1 MTSIDMIEEKKM
13 DSQKAFAYSC
23 FEKIEERM
31 ERVVNSNYEE
41 NAIRVAK
48 NIVKKVFIRSQWVEP
63 GTEFQLGEYSL
74 LIADENL
81 TEWTPIVYITGF
93 VLPDGSLQI
102 SLEDEDYPR
111 MFYEPQLETDESDD
125 DLTRYW
131 TTKIMP
137 REELELSVEQRAR
150 TLKNFAY
157 LFKYGDKT
165 PLELSK
171 ELSK

>member
-1 MTSIDMIEEKKM
+1 MPSIDIIEEKKM

-63 GTEFQLGEYSL
+63 GTEFQLCEYML

-81 TEWTPIVYITGF
+81 TDWNPIGH
-93 VLPDGSLQI
+93 PK
-102 SLEDEDYPR
+102 

-137 REELELSVEQRAR
+137 RKELELSVEQRAR
-150 TLKNFAY
+150 TLQNFAY